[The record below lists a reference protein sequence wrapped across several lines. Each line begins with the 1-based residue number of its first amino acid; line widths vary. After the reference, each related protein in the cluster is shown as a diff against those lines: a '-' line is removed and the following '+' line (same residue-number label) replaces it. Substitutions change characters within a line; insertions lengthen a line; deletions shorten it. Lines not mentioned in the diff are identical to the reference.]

1 MVTFNI
7 LLNQFVMESRLY
19 IRVSFLLLFISS
31 VALAQKEIVVTP
43 INKKMSRG
51 EQPGFQVTI
60 PGGKLK
66 DITSAYKKQLE
77 QNTKVDAKDIA
88 GELVSYGVINKNFSP
103 KPFTVFSKFLETPEG
118 VDMTVFVTEDSV
130 NFVNTNSDA
139 DKLTA
144 LKKSVHDF
152 AVTEYRK
159 IVSKR
164 LEVEND
170 KLNQLRKDLAN
181 KVEDESD
188 NIKDISKKQQEIE
201 NFTSKI
207 ESNKTAQVSIADQ
220 ISRQQSALTEI
231 SDKKSPD
238 YKTASKNLDNYKDEK
253 KSMEKETEKMGKK
266 IGNNT
271 GDIKELEYKNE
282 ELRKQQEVLK
292 EKIVAQEA
300 VVKAIEEEL
309 KGIK

>member
-1 MVTFNI
+1 
-7 LLNQFVMESRLY
+7 MESRSYVRL
-19 IRVSFLLLFISS
+19 SFLLLFISA
-31 VALAQKEIVVTP
+31 VAVAQKEIVVNS

-60 PGGKLK
+60 PGGKFK

-88 GELVSYGVINKNFSP
+88 GELVSYGVVNKNFSS

-130 NFVNTNSDA
+130 NFVSTNSDV

-207 ESNKTAQVSIADQ
+207 ESN
-220 ISRQQSALTEI
+220 
-231 SDKKSPD
+231 
-238 YKTASKNLDNYKDEK
+238 
-253 KSMEKETEKMGKK
+253 
-266 IGNNT
+266 
-271 GDIKELEYKNE
+271 
-282 ELRKQQEVLK
+282 
-292 EKIVAQEA
+292 
-300 VVKAIEEEL
+300 
-309 KGIK
+309 

>member
-1 MVTFNI
+1 MYYQNFI
-7 LLNQFVMESRLY
+7 IMKSRLHFK
-19 IRVSFLLLFISS
+19 VGVLLLLVSS
-31 VALAQKEIVVTP
+31 IAFAQKEISVAAV
-43 INKKMSRG
+43 NKKMSRG
-51 EQPGFQVTI
+51 EQPGFQATI

-66 DITSAYKKQLE
+66 DIISAYKKQLE
-77 QNTKVDAKDIA
+77 ENTKVDAKEIG
-88 GELVSYGVINKNFSP
+88 GELVSYGVVNKNFSP

-130 NFVNTNSDA
+130 NFVSEKSDA

-152 AVTEYRK
+152 AVTQYKK
-159 IVSKR
+159 IVSKKFE
-164 LEVEND
+164 LEND
-170 KLNQLRKDLAN
+170 KLNQLKKDLAN
-181 KVEDESD
+181 KMEDESD

-201 NFTSKI
+201 NYTLKI

-220 ISRQQSALTEI
+220 ISRQQDALNEI
-231 SDKKSPD
+231 SDKKSSD
-238 YKTASKNLDNYKDEK
+238 YQVATKNLKNYKDEK

-282 ELRKQQEVLK
+282 DLRKQQEAIK
-292 EKIVAQEA
+292 EKIAAQEE
-300 VVKAIEEEL
+300 VVKAIEQEL